1 MKIYTIIGGVDG
13 TGKSSLL
20 GVLRETVSDLGI
32 IIDADQLSKQYG
44 SNLAGGKAAV
54 RQIRQCINTG
64 YSFTQETTLSG
75 SKTMR
80 TIKLAQDNGYYI
92 RMYYI
97 GLGSV
102 EESIER
108 IANRHRKGGHTIPE
122 EDVRRRYT
130 ERFDSLLDV
139 MPLCNEIFFYDNEN
153 GFVEVGRY
161 RSGEMILRANAPAWL
176 DELRVRYDKRLN
188 DISRDK

>member
-1 MKIYTIIGGVDG
+1 MKIYTIIGGVNG
-13 TGKSSLL
+13 TGKSSLT

-64 YSFTQETTLSG
+64 CSFTQETTLSG

-102 EESIER
+102 EESVER

-176 DELRVRYDKRLN
+176 DELRVRYNKRLN

>member
-13 TGKSSLL
+13 AGKSSLT

-64 YSFTQETTLSG
+64 SSFTQETKLSC

-102 EESIER
+102 EETLNASPIAIER
-108 IANRHRKGGHTIPE
+108 AVIQFRKNMCAGDIRNVLTACL
-122 EDVRRRYT
+122 T
-130 ERFDSLLDV
+130 LFRFA
-139 MPLCNEIFFYDNEN
+139 MRFF
-153 GFVEVGRY
+153 
-161 RSGEMILRANAPAWL
+161 SMIMRMVLWKSVDTAA
-176 DELRVRYDKRLN
+176 VK
-188 DISRDK
+188 

>member
-1 MKIYTIIGGVDG
+1 
-13 TGKSSLL
+13 
-20 GVLRETVSDLGI
+20 
-32 IIDADQLSKQYG
+32 
-44 SNLAGGKAAV
+44 
-54 RQIRQCINTG
+54 
-64 YSFTQETTLSG
+64 
-75 SKTMR
+75 MR

-176 DELRVRYDKRLN
+176 DELRVRYNERLN

>member
-1 MKIYTIIGGVDG
+1 MKIYTIIGGVNG
-13 TGKSSLL
+13 TGKSSLT

-64 YSFTQETTLSG
+64 CSFTQETTLSG

-108 IANRHRKGGHTIPE
+108 IANRHR
-122 EDVRRRYT
+122 
-130 ERFDSLLDV
+130 
-139 MPLCNEIFFYDNEN
+139 
-153 GFVEVGRY
+153 
-161 RSGEMILRANAPAWL
+161 
-176 DELRVRYDKRLN
+176 
-188 DISRDK
+188 

>member
-1 MKIYTIIGGVDG
+1 MKIYTIIGGVNG
-13 TGKSSLL
+13 TGKSSLT

-64 YSFTQETTLSG
+64 CSFTQETTLSG

-122 EDVRRRYT
+122 EMCAGDIRNVLT
-130 ERFDSLLDV
+130 ACLTLCRFA
-139 MPLCNEIFFYDNEN
+139 MRFF
-153 GFVEVGRY
+153 
-161 RSGEMILRANAPAWL
+161 SMIMRMVLWKSVDTAA
-176 DELRVRYDKRLN
+176 VK
-188 DISRDK
+188 